1 MSEAVSRVLD
11 PRTTALLLLHWQN
24 ELVKPGGKIYD
35 PMGGILAAAGTVQ
48 RTQAVLQASRI
59 RGVFVVF
66 VNVGH
71 RRGYPE
77 LAPDPGPLAAG
88 LVRAQAFIRGTW
100 GAEVIEELRPLDD
113 EIEIVNYSTSAF
125 IYTELDLLLRN
136 RGITTVVLSGLATN
150 WVVESTARDAG
161 NRGYAIWTLSDCC
174 NSSSQEAHTFCLTN
188 SLPMLGVVCD
198 SASYIQALSD
208 PGPER

>member
-1 MSEAVSRVLD
+1 MSEAPSRTLD
-11 PRTTALLLLHWQN
+11 PHKTSLLLLHWQN
-24 ELVKPGGKIYD
+24 ELVKPGGKIYE
-35 PMGGILAAAGTVQ
+35 PMGSVLAAAGTVQ
-48 RTQAVLQASRI
+48 HTQVALETSRRHGVL
-59 RGVFVVF
+59 VVY

-77 LAPDPGPLAAG
+77 LGPDPGPLAIG
-88 LVRAQAFIRGTW
+88 LVKAQAFIRGTW
-100 GAEVIEELRPLDD
+100 GAEVIEELRPIDD

-150 WVVESTARDAG
+150 WVVESTARDAN
-161 NRGYAIWTLSDCC
+161 NRGYAVWTLSDCC
-174 NSSSQEAHTFCLTN
+174 NSSSQEAHAYCLTN

-198 SASYIQALSD
+198 SAAYVEAL
-208 PGPER
+208 GGA